1 MVSLRSLVYV
11 VLQAPVLAG
20 AQRVD
25 TPAFDRKPPSAVLTA
40 PAWLAAPADRGARS
54 ERLQTF
60 TRRRG
65 QIVLW
70 SGSVGALVGASAAS
84 VQCARRNACLQPLN
98 ALVGGV
104 VGATVGTLGGFGI
117 AALYRDPEDPRERA
131 VPQLDRC
138 LTNVGAAEGT
148 IDSCGLRPH
157 SYLSPRSSTQR

>member
-1 MVSLRSLVYV
+1 VYLLV
-11 VLQAPVLAG
+11 QAPALAA

-25 TPAFDRKPPSAVLTA
+25 TPTFDRKPPSAVLTP
-40 PAWLAAPADRGARS
+40 PAWVTAPTDRSPGA

-104 VGATVGTLGGFGI
+104 VGVTVGTVVGFGI
-117 AALYRDPEDPRERA
+117 AALYRDPEDRRERA
-131 VPQLDRC
+131 VSQLNRC
-138 LTNVGAAEGT
+138 LTDVGADEGT

-157 SYLSPRSSTQR
+157 HY